1 MCIRRQINEEGNE
14 QIYAMELDT
23 SSISSVSTFAKNYAD
38 NRFGK
43 MDALAYPDDS
53 LAKDRIRYS

>member
-1 MCIRRQINEEGNE
+1 MVRINEEGNE
-14 QIYAMELDT
+14 QIDVMELDT
-23 SSISSVSTFAKNYAD
+23 SSLSSVSTFAQNYAD
-38 NRFGK
+38 SRFGK